1 LAGIFLFNPPG
12 PDNKGFTR
20 EGRCTQEAGTWATL
34 WPPVTLTTAAAFL
47 EEDGHTLNVTD
58 YPAIGLSLNSL
69 KDAAAKSRPDFAIW
83 NTGTPTLISDIAIAE
98 TIKSVSPETITCV
111 MGTHVSVLPAQ
122 ALSSGSV
129 DLVIRGEPELTI
141 RKICSCAEK
150 EFTGIPGISFR
161 DKNGDIVHNPDSE
174 FMDPEIIPYPAWH
187 HIDISPYS
195 LPLKNRPFLI
205 VAPLRGCPFPCSFC
219 TAGIYYGKKLRK
231 RPVNNVIEEILNNR
245 IKYNVNDFFIWADT
259 FTADREYV
267 TEFCSELL
275 SRNIKT
281 SWTCNSRVDTVD
293 GEMLELMKK
302 AGMWMISF
310 GLESGSDEI
319 LRRSKK
325 GIRASQS
332 KTAVETAHR
341 LGIRTSGHF
350 MYGLPGETESS
361 MMQTLNFA
369 LDLPLDIAQFYAA
382 SPFPGTSLYNEA
394 TSEGWLT
401 ENDSFSQSHAVM
413 DLPGLSAKRVDA
425 FRQYSYR
432 NFYLRITAIFRLLKI
447 AGFSATT
454 NILFNI
460 KRFTGWVKGQ

>member
-1 LAGIFLFNPPG
+1 MAKIILFNPPG
-12 PDNKGFTR
+12 PNGKGFIR
-20 EGRCTQEAGTWATL
+20 EGRCTQEAGAWATL
-34 WPPVTLTTAAAFL
+34 WPPVTLATAAAFL

-58 YPAIGLSLNSL
+58 YPAIGLSFDSL
-69 KDAAAKSRPDFAIW
+69 KDVVAESRPDFAIW
-83 NTGTPTLISDIAIAE
+83 NTGTPTLMSDVAIAE

-122 ALSSGSV
+122 ALSIGSV

-141 RKICSCAEK
+141 RKICSSKEK

-161 DKNGDIVHNPDSE
+161 DKKGGIIHNPDSE
-174 FMDPEIIPYPAWH
+174 FMDAEIIPFPAWH
-187 HIDISPYS
+187 HLDITPYR

-231 RPVNNVIEEILNNR
+231 RPVKNVIEEISNNR

-267 TEFCSELL
+267 KEFCSELI

-281 SWTCNSRVDTVD
+281 FWTCNSRVDTVD
-293 GEMLELMKK
+293 VEMLELMKK

-319 LRRSKK
+319 LKRSKK
-325 GIRASQS
+325 GIHTMQS
-332 KTAVETAHR
+332 KSAVETAHR
-341 LGIRTSGHF
+341 LGIKTSGHF
-350 MYGLPGETESS
+350 IYGLPGETESS
-361 MMQTLNFA
+361 MMQTLGFA
-369 LDLPLDIAQFYAA
+369 LNLPLDIAQFYAA
-382 SPFPGTSLYNEA
+382 SPFPGTRLYDEA
-394 TSEGWLT
+394 TSEGWLV

-413 DLPGLSAKRVDA
+413 ELPGLSAKRVDA

-432 NFYLRITAIFRLLKI
+432 KFYLRIRVLFRLLKI
-447 AGFSATT
+447 AGPSAAT

-460 KRFTGWVKGQ
+460 KRFYGWVWGQ

>member
-1 LAGIFLFNPPG
+1 MTLA
-12 PDNKGFTR
+12 
-20 EGRCTQEAGTWATL
+20 
-34 WPPVTLTTAAAFL
+34 TASSFL
-47 EEDGHTLNVTD
+47 EKDGHALNVTD
-58 YPAIGLSLNSL
+58 YPALGLSFDSL
-69 KDAAAKSRPDFAIW
+69 KNSAEENRPDFAIW
-83 NTGTPTLISDIAIAE
+83 NTGTPTLVYDIAIAE
-98 TIKSVSPETITCV
+98 SIKSVSPETTTCV
-111 MGTHVSVLPAQ
+111 MGTHVSVMPAQ
-122 ALSSGSV
+122 ALNLSSV
-129 DLVIRGEPELTI
+129 DIVIRGEPELTI
-141 RKICSCAEK
+141 RKICSCKDK

-161 DKNGDIVHNPDSE
+161 DKKGGIIHNPDSD
-174 FMDPEIIPYPAWH
+174 FMDAGIIPFPAWH
-187 HIDISPYS
+187 HLDITKYR

-231 RPVNNVIEEILNNR
+231 RTVNNVIEEILNNR

-267 TEFCSELL
+267 REFCSELL

-293 GEMLELMKK
+293 RDMLELMKK

-325 GIRASQS
+325 GIRTIQS
-332 KTAVETAHR
+332 KRAVETAHR
-341 LGIRTSGHF
+341 LGIITSGHF
-350 MYGLPGETESS
+350 IYGLPGETESS
-361 MMQTLNFA
+361 MMQTLSFA

-382 SPFPGTSLYNEA
+382 SPFPGTGLYDEA
-394 TSEGWLT
+394 ISEGWLK

-413 DLPGLSAKRVDA
+413 ELPGLSAKRVDD

-432 NFYLRITAIFRLLKI
+432 RFYSRISALFRLLKI
-447 AGFSATT
+447 AGPFAAT
-454 NILFNI
+454 NIPFTI
-460 KRFTGWVKGQ
+460 KSFSGWVKGR